1 MALFRVSDVAGGGA
15 DALHTAATGI
25 DSRAYLRITECLN
38 NRSSQGTHEVVGP
51 IFISRR
57 TRLIMRE
64 TIQVAA
70 VQHLGRHREFAS
82 TTRPGT
88 AHVDGLAD
96 SRIDSDEQLRVK
108 RTYYRKT
115 RFEGSRITNEFI

>member
-1 MALFRVSDVAGGGA
+1 MPLFRVSDVAGGGA
-15 DALHTAATGI
+15 DVLHTAAKGI
-25 DSRAYLRITECLN
+25 ESRAYLGIMECLN
-38 NRSSQGTHEVVGP
+38 NRSSQGTDEVAGP

-57 TRLIMRE
+57 TWLIMRE

-70 VQHLGRHREFAS
+70 AQHLGRHQEFAS

-96 SRIDSDEQLRVK
+96 SRIDSDE
-108 RTYYRKT
+108 
-115 RFEGSRITNEFI
+115 